1 MRAELSNSAAVF
13 QNLICPLMIDR
24 SETVL
29 RITRDTKLA
38 DEWALVLVSQGL
50 SPSLRLSQEGVVLSV
65 PEEEAEK
72 ALGGLS
78 AYETENSVSRRPL
91 ESVSDQSPS
100 FVPGLLVAGALVAS
114 HSITFGWPDIAPWF
128 ERGRADAE
136 QIASGELW
144 RIVTA
149 LTLHADLAHVLS
161 NAVAAAIFVTIL
173 SSFAGVGLSVAL
185 LLVAGAGG
193 NLANAFLQ
201 GPGHLAV
208 GASTA
213 IFGIIGI
220 IGVLGVVRRRRESR
234 KTRSAW
240 IPIAAAL
247 ALLAMLG
254 TGTGRVDVLAH
265 FFGFMFGAV
274 IGVLVALILPNR
286 AGPKIQWLCGS
297 ASAAMVIYC
306 WTLALG

>member
-1 MRAELSNSAAVF
+1 MTHG
-13 QNLICPLMIDR
+13 

-29 RITRDTKLA
+29 RVTSDPRLA
-38 DEWALVLVSQGL
+38 DEWALVLVTQGL
-50 SPSLRLSQEGVVLSV
+50 SPSLGVRRENVVVSV
-65 PEEEAEK
+65 PEEEVER
-72 ALGGLS
+72 ALAALA
-78 AYETENSVSRRPL
+78 AYENENSVARRAL
-91 ESVSDQSPS
+91 ESASDESPS

-114 HSITFGWPDIAPWF
+114 HFITVEWPHIAPWF

-161 NAVAAAIFVTIL
+161 NAVAAAIFVTVL
-173 SSFAGVGLSVAL
+173 SSFAGTGLSVAL
-185 LLVAGAGG
+185 LLVVGAGG

-213 IFGIIGI
+213 VFGIIGV
-220 IGVLGVVRRRRESR
+220 IGALGVVRRQRESR
-234 KTRSAW
+234 KTRGAW

-265 FFGFMFGAV
+265 FFGFTFGAV
-274 IGVLVALILPNR
+274 VGVLVALILPNR
-286 AGPKIQWLCGS
+286 AGPRIQWLCGS
-297 ASAAMVIYC
+297 ATVATLLYC